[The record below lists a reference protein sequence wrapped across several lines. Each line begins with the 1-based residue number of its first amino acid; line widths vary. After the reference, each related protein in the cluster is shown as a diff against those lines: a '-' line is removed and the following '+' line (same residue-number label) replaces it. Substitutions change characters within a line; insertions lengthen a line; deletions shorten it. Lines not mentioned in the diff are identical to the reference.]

1 MIFNASCLPK
11 KASMFVFLVG
21 GGTCGCALAARLSE
35 IADWKILL
43 VEAGGEQP
51 SKVKIPWFH
60 LWLTDSPLDWRYV
73 TEPQNNAM
81 WAFEQQVCL
90 KLCCWVDSRDIIL
103 ISKDHL
109 HNDLSSHDSLAHF
122 LFVQGPKSNEKWGQ
136 TKTKTNIQYTYQSFL
151 ISILHSV

>member
-81 WAFEQQVCL
+81 WAFEQQVCRIIMSGRQ
-90 KLCCWVDSRDIIL
+90 SRHYPHLEIICIM
-103 ISKDHL
+103 ISHL
-109 HNDLSSHDSLAHF
+109 MTLWRTFYLSKGQK
-122 LFVQGPKSNEKWGQ
+122 VMKNGVKPKPKP
-136 TKTKTNIQYTYQSFL
+136 TYNIH
-151 ISILHSV
+151 INHS